1 MHKVAAPVRS
11 DDFVV
16 STADVGETGPTEY
29 VPNELMD
36 IHIRSLNPMKK
47 FLGILM

>member
-11 DDFVV
+11 DDYFVG
-16 STADVGETGPTEY
+16 TADFGETGSSEY
-29 VPNELMD
+29 IPGELMD
-36 IHIRSLNPMKK
+36 IHVRALNPAKK